1 MESHRCPTSF
11 KSKEELSPVC
21 RGCQCRMGFPIR
33 LEWLSGGAPAPA
45 HVGWESRMGKSNVT
59 DPHKVEWDR
68 FPWPKASFLWSK
80 MKMHSHGRLAVRGG
94 GAYRCAGA
102 AALGR
107 RCVPLL
113 RAGPP
118 RLGVPRS
125 GEPAARVASSQSPC
139 EHARPGAIRR
149 QDGTGK
155 RLASIFRVPPDAYA
169 RSQRSLI
176 FSKKKRYVYI
186 YIYIYTSI

>member
-1 MESHRCPTSF
+1 MHGSIHCRSIYSEWNRTAVRLLSNLRRNSH
-11 KSKEELSPVC
+11 LSAGAANVEWD
-21 RGCQCRMGFPIR
+21 FPFD
-33 LEWLSGGAPAPA
+33 LGW
-45 HVGWESRMGKSNVT
+45 HVGWESQMGKSNVT
-59 DPHKVEWDR
+59 DPHKVEWDG
-68 FPWPKASFLWSK
+68 FPWPKGSFLWSK
-80 MKMHSHGRLAVRGG
+80 LKMHSHGRLAVRGG

-107 RCVPLL
+107 RCVPLR

-125 GEPAARVASSQSPC
+125 GEPAARVAPSQSPC

-169 RSQRSLI
+169 RSQRALI
-176 FSKKKRYVYI
+176 FSKKYI
-186 YIYIYTSI
+186 